1 MLKPAHT
8 RKKGPGRRHVQGDGV
23 KSMAQKAAGHY
34 GRFLRDWI
42 TGKNLAEM
50 RYGYIAAQAR

>member
-42 TGKNLAEM
+42 TGKNLAAM
-50 RYGYIAAQAR
+50 RYGT